1 MRRLVISVTGAQ
13 GKNATTFRHAT
24 GIQTGHFMSKRFD
37 PTAHQAGEWSRVIFL
52 IARTDDWTVCNFDY
66 AAVT

>member
-1 MRRLVISVTGAQ
+1 
-13 GKNATTFRHAT
+13 
-24 GIQTGHFMSKRFD
+24 MSKRFD